1 MQRADF
7 SKIEE
12 KLGYTFRDKD
22 LLSTCFTHSSYANA
36 HGGASNERL
45 EFLGDALL
53 GFLVAEELYKAGGS
67 EGKMTKQ
74 RIATVSQKP
83 LESAVRAMGIGY
95 VYFSGSECN
104 LGKKSISSLF
114 EAITAGIYLDGGME
128 AARMF
133 VREKLLPYAGNY
145 DDGKSKLNE
154 LFPHAVV
161 YEECARSGQ
170 DHAPCFTVRVSAGG
184 ASAEGIGASKEEA
197 EQAAARALL
206 NLFKENRGE

>member
-45 EFLGDALL
+45 EFLGDALI
-53 GFLVAEELYKAGGS
+53 GFLVAEELYGAGGS

-83 LESAVRAMGIGY
+83 LESAVRAMGVGY

-128 AARMF
+128 AARTF

-161 YEECARSGQ
+161 YEECSRSGQ
-170 DHAPCFTVRVSAGG
+170 DHAPCFTVCVNAGG
-184 ASAEGIGASKEEA
+184 KSAEGTGASKEEA
-197 EQAAARALL
+197 EQAAAQALL
-206 NLFKENRGE
+206 KLFKENRGE